1 MPLAVNHNRR
11 TTWPRPESGLVENMA
26 NRKDNPDEYKFGRSN
41 SLKVKKSKGKIN
53 NQNHRTISSFGSNN
67 YGNDNNYKQIDLHNN
82 ALHQAKDR
90 IKDELRDA
98 YSDSLPG
105 VKFIHGNNN
114 GIAIRDWLSSE
125 SFQQFIMT
133 KKMTASMWYN
143 RDGITN
149 VSFGIKN

>member
-67 YGNDNNYKQIDLHNN
+67 
-82 ALHQAKDR
+82 
-90 IKDELRDA
+90 
-98 YSDSLPG
+98 
-105 VKFIHGNNN
+105 
-114 GIAIRDWLSSE
+114 
-125 SFQQFIMT
+125 
-133 KKMTASMWYN
+133 
-143 RDGITN
+143 
-149 VSFGIKN
+149 